1 MRLLRKT
8 YDWILRWSATKYAVP
23 ALFILAFAESSFF
36 PIPPDVLLI
45 AMAVAVPL
53 KAFRFAAVCSIG
65 SVLGGGLGYLIG
77 LKGGRPLLKRW
88 FKSEKIRLV
97 ENYYHKWDVWAVGV
111 AGFTPIPYKVF
122 TISAGVFELNF
133 LRFILTSVV
142 SRSARFFLVAL
153 LFYFFGETLRDLFEK
168 YFALLTVA
176 FFVLLFLGFYFIR
189 IMGKRATAREGV
201 QDET

>member
-1 MRLLRKT
+1 MIESIT
-8 YDWILRWSATKYAVP
+8 IWMVEWAASPYGIL
-23 ALFILAFAESSFF
+23 ALFAIAVAESSFF
-36 PIPPDVLLI
+36 PIPPDGLLI
-45 AMAVAVPL
+45 ALCLASPET
-53 KAFRFAAVCSIG
+53 AFLFALVCSIG
-65 SVLGGGLGYLIG
+65 SVLGGALGYLIG
-77 LKGGRPLLKRW
+77 IKGGRPLLKRW
-88 FKSEKIRLV
+88 FKSEKVRLV
-97 ENYYHKWDVWAVGV
+97 EDYYQRWDVWAVGV

-133 LRFILTSVV
+133 LRFILTSMV

-189 IMGKRATAREGV
+189 VMGKRAASREGV

>member
-1 MRLLRKT
+1 MIESLT
-8 YDWILRWSATKYAVP
+8 VWMVEWAASPYGIL
-23 ALFILAFAESSFF
+23 ALFAIAVAESSFF
-36 PIPPDVLLI
+36 PIPPDGLLI
-45 AMAVAVPL
+45 ALALASPET
-53 KAFRFAAVCSIG
+53 AFLFALVCSVG
-65 SVLGGGLGYLIG
+65 SVLGGALGYLIG
-77 LKGGRPLLKRW
+77 IKGGRPLLKRW
-88 FKSEKIRLV
+88 FKSEKVRLV
-97 ENYYHKWDVWAVGV
+97 EDYYHRWDVWAVGV

-133 LRFILTSVV
+133 LRFILTSMV

-189 IMGKRATAREGV
+189 VMGKRAASREGV

>member
-1 MRLLRKT
+1 MVEWAASP
-8 YDWILRWSATKYAVP
+8 YGIL
-23 ALFILAFAESSFF
+23 ALFAIAVAESSFF
-36 PIPPDVLLI
+36 PIPPDGLLI
-45 AMAVAVPL
+45 ALALASPET
-53 KAFRFAAVCSIG
+53 AFLFALVCSVG
-65 SVLGGGLGYLIG
+65 SVLGGALGYLIG
-77 LKGGRPLLKRW
+77 IKGGRPLLKRW
-88 FKSEKIRLV
+88 FKPEKVRLV
-97 ENYYHKWDVWAVGV
+97 EDYYQRWDVWAVGV

-133 LRFILTSVV
+133 LRFILTSIV

-189 IMGKRATAREGV
+189 VMGKRAASREGV

>member
-1 MRLLRKT
+1 MIESLT
-8 YDWILRWSATKYAVP
+8 VWMVEWAASPYGIL
-23 ALFILAFAESSFF
+23 ALFAIAVAESSFF
-36 PIPPDVLLI
+36 PIPPDGLLI
-45 AMAVAVPL
+45 ALALASPET
-53 KAFRFAAVCSIG
+53 AFLFALVCSVG
-65 SVLGGGLGYLIG
+65 SVLGGALGYLIG
-77 LKGGRPLLKRW
+77 IKGGRPLLKRW
-88 FKSEKIRLV
+88 FKPEKVRLV
-97 ENYYHKWDVWAVGV
+97 EDYYQRWDVWAVGV

-189 IMGKRATAREGV
+189 VMGKRAASREGV

>member
-1 MRLLRKT
+1 MIESIT
-8 YDWILRWSATKYAVP
+8 IWMVEWAASPYGIL
-23 ALFILAFAESSFF
+23 ALFAIAVAESSFF
-36 PIPPDVLLI
+36 PIPPDGLLI
-45 AMAVAVPL
+45 ALALASPET
-53 KAFRFAAVCSIG
+53 AFLFALVCSIG
-65 SVLGGGLGYLIG
+65 SVLGGALGYLIG
-77 LKGGRPLLKRW
+77 IKGGRPLLKRW
-88 FKSEKIRLV
+88 FKSEKVRLV
-97 ENYYHKWDVWAVGV
+97 EDYYQRWDVWAVGV

-133 LRFILTSVV
+133 LRFILTSMV

-189 IMGKRATAREGV
+189 VMGKRAAARGGV

>member
-1 MRLLRKT
+1 MIESLT
-8 YDWILRWSATKYAVP
+8 VWMVEWATSPYGIL
-23 ALFILAFAESSFF
+23 ALFAIAVAESSFF
-36 PIPPDVLLI
+36 PVPPDGLLI
-45 AMAVAVPL
+45 ALCLASPETAFLYALVCAV
-53 KAFRFAAVCSIG
+53 G
-65 SVLGGGLGYLIG
+65 SVLGGALGYLIG

-88 FKSEKIRLV
+88 FKSEKVRLV
-97 ENYYHKWDVWAVGV
+97 EDYYHRWDVWAVGV

-133 LRFILTSVV
+133 PRFILTSIV

-189 IMGKRATAREGV
+189 IMGKRAVAREGV

>member
-1 MRLLRKT
+1 MIESLT
-8 YDWILRWSATKYAVP
+8 VWAVEWATSPYGIL
-23 ALFILAFAESSFF
+23 ALFAIAVAESSFF
-36 PIPPDVLLI
+36 PVPPDGLLI
-45 AMAVAVPL
+45 ALCLASPETAFLYALVCAV
-53 KAFRFAAVCSIG
+53 G
-65 SVLGGGLGYLIG
+65 SVLGGALGYLIG

-88 FKSEKIRLV
+88 FKSEKVRLV
-97 ENYYHKWDVWAVGV
+97 EDYYHRWDVWAVGV

-122 TISAGVFELNF
+122 TISAGVFDLNF
-133 LRFILTSVV
+133 SRFILTSIV

-189 IMGKRATAREGV
+189 IMGKRAVAREGV

>member
-1 MRLLRKT
+1 MIESLTVWMVEWATSPYGLL
-8 YDWILRWSATKYAVP
+8 
-23 ALFILAFAESSFF
+23 ALFAIAVAESSFF
-36 PIPPDVLLI
+36 PIPPDGLLI
-45 AMAVAVPL
+45 ALCLASPETAFLYALVCAV
-53 KAFRFAAVCSIG
+53 G
-65 SVLGGGLGYLIG
+65 SVLGGALGYLIG

-88 FKSEKIRLV
+88 FKSEKVRLV
-97 ENYYHKWDVWAVGV
+97 EDYYHRWDVWAVGV

-122 TISAGVFELNF
+122 TISAGVFDLNF
-133 LRFILTSVV
+133 SRFILTSIV

-189 IMGKRATAREGV
+189 IMGKRAVAREGV

>member
-1 MRLLRKT
+1 MIESLTVWMVEWATSPYGLL
-8 YDWILRWSATKYAVP
+8 
-23 ALFILAFAESSFF
+23 ALFAIAVAESSFF
-36 PIPPDVLLI
+36 PIPPDGLLI
-45 AMAVAVPL
+45 ALCLASPETAFLYALVCAV
-53 KAFRFAAVCSIG
+53 G
-65 SVLGGGLGYLIG
+65 SVLGGALGYLIG
-77 LKGGRPLLKRW
+77 IKGGRPLLKRW
-88 FKSEKIRLV
+88 FKSEKVRLV
-97 ENYYHKWDVWAVGV
+97 EDYYHRWDVWAVGV

-122 TISAGVFELNF
+122 TISAGVFDLNF
-133 LRFILTSVV
+133 SRFILTSIV

>member
-1 MRLLRKT
+1 MIESLTVWMVEWATSPYGLL
-8 YDWILRWSATKYAVP
+8 
-23 ALFILAFAESSFF
+23 ALFAIALAESSFF
-36 PIPPDVLLI
+36 PVPPDGLLI
-45 AMAVAVPL
+45 ALCLASPETAFLYALVCAV
-53 KAFRFAAVCSIG
+53 G
-65 SVLGGGLGYLIG
+65 SVLGGALGYLIG

-88 FKSEKIRLV
+88 FKSEKVRLV
-97 ENYYHKWDVWAVGV
+97 EDYYHRWDVWAVGV

-122 TISAGVFELNF
+122 TISAGVFDLNF
-133 LRFILTSVV
+133 SRFILTSIV

>member
-1 MRLLRKT
+1 MIESLTVWMVEWATSPYGLL
-8 YDWILRWSATKYAVP
+8 
-23 ALFILAFAESSFF
+23 ALFAIAVAESSFF
-36 PIPPDVLLI
+36 PIPPDGLLI
-45 AMAVAVPL
+45 ALCLASPETAFLYALVCAV
-53 KAFRFAAVCSIG
+53 G
-65 SVLGGGLGYLIG
+65 SVLGGALGYLIG

-88 FKSEKIRLV
+88 FKSEKVRLV
-97 ENYYHKWDVWAVGV
+97 ENYYHRWDVWAVGV

-122 TISAGVFELNF
+122 TISAGVFDLNF
-133 LRFILTSVV
+133 SRFILTSIV

>member
-1 MRLLRKT
+1 MIESLTVWMVEWATSPYGLL
-8 YDWILRWSATKYAVP
+8 
-23 ALFILAFAESSFF
+23 ALFAIAVAESSFF
-36 PIPPDVLLI
+36 PIPPDGLLI
-45 AMAVAVPL
+45 ALCLASPET
-53 KAFRFAAVCSIG
+53 AFLYALVCAFG
-65 SVLGGGLGYLIG
+65 SVLGGALGYLIG

-88 FKSEKIRLV
+88 FKSEKVRLV
-97 ENYYHKWDVWAVGV
+97 ENHYHRWDVWAVGV

-122 TISAGVFELNF
+122 TISAGVFDLNF
-133 LRFILTSVV
+133 SRFILTSIV

>member
-1 MRLLRKT
+1 MIESLTVWMVEWATSPYGLL
-8 YDWILRWSATKYAVP
+8 
-23 ALFILAFAESSFF
+23 ALFAIAVAESSFF
-36 PIPPDVLLI
+36 PIPPDGLLI
-45 AMAVAVPL
+45 ALCLASPETAFLYALVCAV
-53 KAFRFAAVCSIG
+53 G
-65 SVLGGGLGYLIG
+65 SVLGGALGYLIG

-88 FKSEKIRLV
+88 FKSEKVRLV
-97 ENYYHKWDVWAVGV
+97 EDYYHRWDVWAVGV

-122 TISAGVFELNF
+122 TISAGVFDLNF
-133 LRFILTSVV
+133 SRFILTSIV

>member
-1 MRLLRKT
+1 MIESLTVWMVEWATSPYGLL
-8 YDWILRWSATKYAVP
+8 
-23 ALFILAFAESSFF
+23 ALFAIALAESSFF
-36 PIPPDVLLI
+36 PIPPDGLLI
-45 AMAVAVPL
+45 ALCLASPETAFLYALVCAV
-53 KAFRFAAVCSIG
+53 G

-88 FKSEKIRLV
+88 FKSEKVRLV
-97 ENYYHKWDVWAVGV
+97 EDYYHRWDVWAVGV

-122 TISAGVFELNF
+122 TISAGVFDLNF
-133 LRFILTSVV
+133 PRFILTSIV

>member
-1 MRLLRKT
+1 MIESLT
-8 YDWILRWSATKYAVP
+8 VWMVEWATSPYGIL
-23 ALFILAFAESSFF
+23 ALFAIALAESSFF
-36 PIPPDVLLI
+36 PIPPDGLLI
-45 AMAVAVPL
+45 ALCLAAPET
-53 KAFRFAAVCSIG
+53 AFLFALVCSIG
-65 SVLGGGLGYLIG
+65 SVLGGALGYLIG

-88 FKSEKIRLV
+88 FKSEKVRLV
-97 ENYYHKWDVWAVGV
+97 EDYYQRWDVWAVGV

-133 LRFILTSVV
+133 LRFILTSMV

-189 IMGKRATAREGV
+189 VMGKRAVARRGV

>member
-1 MRLLRKT
+1 
-8 YDWILRWSATKYAVP
+8 
-23 ALFILAFAESSFF
+23 
-36 PIPPDVLLI
+36 
-45 AMAVAVPL
+45 
-53 KAFRFAAVCSIG
+53 
-65 SVLGGGLGYLIG
+65 
-77 LKGGRPLLKRW
+77 
-88 FKSEKIRLV
+88 
-97 ENYYHKWDVWAVGV
+97 
-111 AGFTPIPYKVF
+111 VF
-122 TISAGVFELNF
+122 DLNF
-133 LRFILTSVV
+133 SRFILTSIV